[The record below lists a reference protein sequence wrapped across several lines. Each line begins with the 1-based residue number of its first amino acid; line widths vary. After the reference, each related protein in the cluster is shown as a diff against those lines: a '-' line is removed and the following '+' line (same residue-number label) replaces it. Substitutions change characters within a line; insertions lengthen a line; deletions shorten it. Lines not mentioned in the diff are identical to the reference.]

1 MSFETNRSGAL
12 LWHTSTLFDAGA
24 VCHGFSTR
32 PGGVSPA
39 PWDSLNLGVGR
50 GDTAE
55 NVQENFRRFCAAVGT
70 DPMRVV
76 LSKQV
81 HEPNVR
87 LVTGADAGKGLWRE
101 RDYQSVDAMICNTPI
116 TRDANLPLVVFS
128 ADCGIILLH
137 DPVHAAVGAVH
148 AGWRGAAQGLV
159 SIALRRMGEV
169 FGTHPADVRA
179 AIGAGIGQCCFETD
193 GDVPQAMRAA
203 LGAAAEPYIEQ
214 RGAKWHVDLKGIN
227 AHWLRADGV
236 EQIDVCAHCT
246 ACRPDLYWSH
256 RRMGNARGAQIA
268 MIALR

>member
-1 MSFETNRSGAL
+1 MYYAHIRWDDRGAAIASQTVAEHLSGTAAL
-12 LWHTSTLFDAGA
+12 SRAFAEAFGAGDDGELIGLL
-24 VCHGFSTR
+24 H
-32 PGGVSPA
+32 
-39 PWDSLNLGVGR
+39 DLGKC
-50 GDTAE
+50 TAE

-101 RDYQSVDAMICNTPI
+101 RDYQSVDAMICNTP
-116 TRDANLPLVVFS
+116 NLPLVVFS

>member
-55 NVQENFRRFCAAVGT
+55 NVQENFRRFCAAVGA

-101 RDYQSVDAMICNTPI
+101 RDYQSVDAMICNTP
-116 TRDANLPLVVFS
+116 NLPLVVFS

-148 AGWRGAAQGLV
+148 AGWRGAAPIPPTCAPP
-159 SIALRRMGEV
+159 SAR
-169 FGTHPADVRA
+169 ASARA
-179 AIGAGIGQCCFETD
+179 ASRRTGTCRRPCAPRSARRPIRISSSAARSGMSISRASTPTGSARTAWSKSTSARTARPAARICTGPIAGWAT
-193 GDVPQAMRAA
+193 RAA
-203 LGAAAEPYIEQ
+203 
-214 RGAKWHVDLKGIN
+214 
-227 AHWLRADGV
+227 
-236 EQIDVCAHCT
+236 
-246 ACRPDLYWSH
+246 
-256 RRMGNARGAQIA
+256 RRSP
-268 MIALR
+268 